1 MRRAHAVAVQ
11 SPVHMSEPAA
21 TPSTPTISNAASS
34 APLPVY
40 VVVVLVIASVVAAL
54 VAAWRLRR
62 SRLHWLDRLQSAK
75 VLTHDFEMTHD
86 FVDDEELFSSEDDT
100 QQIGRCACTHGA
112 CSPNALYSPLCAP
125 FYSRSCCAQEDE
137 QWPQLVAYVKNG
149 YRIINQPYQILAPRT
164 RLASKIGISISHIVH
179 R

>member
-1 MRRAHAVAVQ
+1 MQPKSGRSRNKFGKLSGTCVARTPSQ
-11 SPVHMSEPAA
+11 RPKRPVHMSEPAA
-21 TPSTPTISNAASS
+21 TPSSYAAASS
-34 APLPVY
+34 AASSALPVY

-112 CSPNALYSPLCAP
+112 CSPNAVYSPLCAP

-137 QWPQLVAYVKNG
+137 QWPRLLFVAY
-149 YRIINQPYQILAPRT
+149 
-164 RLASKIGISISHIVH
+164 S
-179 R
+179 

>member
-1 MRRAHAVAVQ
+1 
-11 SPVHMSEPAA
+11 MSEPAA
-21 TPSTPTISNAASS
+21 TPSSYAAASS

-112 CSPNALYSPLCAP
+112 CSPNAVYSPLCAP

-137 QWPQLVAYVKNG
+137 QWPRLLFVAYVKNG
-149 YRIINQPYQILAPRT
+149 YRIINQPYQILAPHT
-164 RLASKIGISISHIVH
+164 RLASKIGISHIVH